1 MIVAAATPRAIRWA
15 AKELGDA
22 YAGAV
27 VDGWIAPALD
37 QANPSPLPWTQEDL
51 FSFLRTG
58 ASPLHGAI
66 GGTMVPVIRD
76 ALALA
81 VVPDSDVRAIA
92 VYFADMDQLAARASG
107 VDAMVV
113 KRSRL
118 PILPSASRTTPTRTF
133 IPPPA

>member
-1 MIVAAATPRAIRWA
+1 MESRSLSRRSAQRLWRLPHSAQFAGRR
-15 AKELGDA
+15 KDRNA

-37 QANPSPLPWTQEDL
+37 QANPSPLPWTEEDL

-58 ASPLHGAI
+58 TSPMHGAA
-66 GGTMVPVIRD
+66 GGTMTPVIRD

-92 VYFADMDQLAARASG
+92 VYFSD
-107 VDAMVV
+107 
-113 KRSRL
+113 
-118 PILPSASRTTPTRTF
+118 
-133 IPPPA
+133 